1 MHKAQ
6 ECEAIGIR
14 VAMSHSLVVDGKKDS
29 SLTLHWEPGKA
40 GTDYSLKKRDITMVG
55 QEGRRTSGKTR

>member
-6 ECEAIGIR
+6 EHEAIEIR

-40 GTDYSLKKRDITMVG
+40 STDCSLKRRDTTTDGIS
-55 QEGRRTSGKTR
+55 RREA